1 MLELIQVTKNYNT
14 KNVVTNALKNVSI
27 EFRDNE
33 FVSVL
38 GPSGCGKTT
47 MLNII
52 GGLDKYTYGNIIF
65 NGKTTRYFDQS
76 DWDDYRNRTIGFVF
90 QSYNLIPHLTVLSN
104 VEIALSLAGI
114 SKKKRR
120 IKAKLALEKVGL
132 GEYYMRHPNEL
143 SGGQMQRVSI
153 ARALV
158 SDPDII
164 LADEP
169 TGALDSSTSV
179 QVMDILKEISK
190 EKLVI
195 MVTHNSE
202 LADEYSD
209 RILSLFD
216 GSIIGDTKPLNKKER
231 LRLDELRETAQNEE
245 NALKVLKRRLKHDF
259 IFEKKISK
267 NTFKNLK
274 QIDKQKVAADIDSS
288 VATEMPSNA
297 YIKKRKKELK
307 ETKRLHWF
315 RNLHP
320 LFSITGL
327 SIKNMFSKK
336 VRTSMLML
344 AGSIGIVGIALV
356 LSVYN
361 GFSSF
366 MSGMEKN
373 TLACFPLTIS
383 QTSVDLN
390 LNLSENPYT
399 NQPTG
404 NFPSKELVY
413 PNNESSNA
421 GLISYHTNYIT
432 QDYIN
437 YIDNM
442 KAYNPQWFASLYYE
456 RRLQM
461 NLITKDN
468 TAVSSKNRSLMKIT
482 PSSSFFGWWQE
493 LLNLPFVEQNYDVID
508 GRLPKNKNEMLLIVD
523 QNNSIPIS
531 VLAKFGINVDM
542 KNGKYLPIKFDNIIG
557 DNGKKFK
564 LVKNNDFYIEKDNE
578 CETYKDEAPKLYKE
592 IESQNDLQNAYD
604 NAEDELGLVGVIR
617 LKKGKAFKI
626 FSPGIGFM
634 PELANDFM
642 LDAEKSNFAMA
653 QKETYVN
660 LLSNGGLKFDFN
672 FAIFDQ
678 LIAAENFNFE
688 DLASYYYDKHIISEE
703 SFEDLK
709 TNFSLNKLY
718 NAVDLNKH
726 PSDTRKSIDVM
737 LAPLENFGYSPSFV
751 KTLLNSKYTNQLRAI
766 GADSMPT
773 LINIYASSFDA
784 KTAIKNQLNQ
794 YNKLGGKLNSQKI
807 KYTDMAASVT
817 STVNQIIRLTSYILI
832 TFATIS
838 LIVSSIMI
846 YIITYISVVERTKE
860 IGILRSMGASK
871 FHIAH
876 MFNSETFLIG
886 TISGVLGIIIAC
898 ILNFPINM
906 LIQKYVGA
914 YAKSISQLRADHALY
929 LILLSILITV
939 LSGVVP
945 SIRAAYK
952 DPVKSLR
959 KVF

>member
-27 EFRDNE
+27 EFRNNE

-179 QVMDILKEISK
+179 QVMEILKEISK

-231 LRLDELRETAQNEE
+231 LCLDELRETAQNEE

-267 NTFKNLK
+267 STFKNLK

-288 VATEMPSNA
+288 VAAETPSSD
-297 YIKKRKKELK
+297 YIQKRKKELK
-307 ETKRLHWF
+307 KTKRLHWF

-327 SIKNMFSKK
+327 SVKNMFSKK

-404 NFPSKELVY
+404 NFPNKELIY

-432 QDYIN
+432 QQYLDYIE
-437 YIDNM
+437 NM
-442 KAYNPQWFASLYYE
+442 KGHNPQWFASLYYE

-461 NLITKDN
+461 NLITKDTN
-468 TAVSSKNRSLMKIT
+468 LSSHNQKLMKIT

-493 LLNLPFVEQNYDVID
+493 LLNLPFVQQNYDVID
-508 GRLPKNKNEMLLIVD
+508 GRMPKNKNEMLLIVD
-523 QNNSIPIS
+523 QSNCIPNS
-531 VLAKFGINVDM
+531 VLAKFGINVEM
-542 KNGKYLPIKFDNIIG
+542 KNGKYLPIKFDKIIG
-557 DNGKKFK
+557 DKGKKFK
-564 LVKNNDFYIEKDNE
+564 LIKNNDFYIEKNNE
-578 CETYKDEAPKLYKE
+578 CDTYKDEAPKLFEE
-592 IESQNDLQNAYD
+592 IESQSELDNAYQNAQ
-604 NAEDELGLVGVIR
+604 DELSLVGVIR

-634 PELANDFM
+634 PELANDF
-642 LDAEKSNFAMA
+642 LKDAEKSNFAVA
-653 QKETYVN
+653 QKKTYVD
-660 LLSNGGLKFDFN
+660 LLSNGGIKFDFN

-678 LIAAENFNFE
+678 LIASENFKFE
-688 DLASYYYDKHIISEE
+688 DLANYYYDKHIISEE
-703 SFEDLK
+703 SYNNLK
-709 TNFSLNKLY
+709 TNFSLGKLY
-718 NAVDLNKH
+718 NAVVENKH
-726 PSDTRKSIDVM
+726 PSDTRKAIDVM

-784 KTAIKNQLNQ
+784 KTAIKKQLDQ

-886 TISGVLGIIIAC
+886 TISGVLGIIIAS
-898 ILNFPINM
+898 ILNYPINL
-906 LIQKYVGA
+906 LIQKYVGT
-914 YAKSISQLRADHALY
+914 YAKSISHLRVDHALY
-929 LILLSILITV
+929 LILLSIIITV